1 MSNLIILLFCFPST
15 KSVIFANFTLLV
27 IVRGLRSYNN
37 GVWSLIDTVVMKL
50 VADKKDFGKHRLF
63 ASLAWGLGSVIA
75 GKLVDLYGMNMMFVM
90 CSIWGIITCFLIVF
104 GMPNNIRSRKNTPKH
119 RSVRDSLVGGVI
131 GEDIT
136 NGGTA
141 VGTAGSLEVDTSHDE
156 KDKLSDDDAVLVVST
171 PKHETVD
178 LHRTFKLLMSLRRDR
193 QLMLSLGLMFVYWN
207 AMFIVDRILYIQMEQ
222 ELGATK
228 FMNGIATLCMLTV
241 IIHY

>member
-1 MSNLIILLFCFPST
+1 MSNLIILLFYFPST
-15 KSVIFANFTLLV
+15 KSVIFANSTLLV
-27 IVRGLRSYNN
+27 TVRGLRSYNN
-37 GVWSLIDTVVMKL
+37 GVWSLIGTVVMKL

-131 GEDIT
+131 EGDIT
-136 NGGTA
+136 N
-141 VGTAGSLEVDTSHDE
+141 GTAGSLEVDTSPDE
-156 KDKLSDDDAVLVVST
+156 KDKCSDDDAVLVVST
-171 PKHETVD
+171 PKHDTVD
-178 LHRTFKLLMSLRRDR
+178 LHRTFKLLMSLRRDH
-193 QLMLSLGLMFVYWN
+193 QLMLSLGLKFVYWN
-207 AMFIVDRILYIQMEQ
+207 AMFIVNRILYIQMEQ

-241 IIHY
+241 IVLH